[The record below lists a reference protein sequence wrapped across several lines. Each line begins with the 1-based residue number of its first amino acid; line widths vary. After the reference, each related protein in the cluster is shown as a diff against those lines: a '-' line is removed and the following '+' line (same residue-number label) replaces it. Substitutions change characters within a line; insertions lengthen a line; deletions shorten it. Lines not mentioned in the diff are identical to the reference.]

1 MLSPT
6 SIADSGR
13 ILIVTPQP
21 FYEDRGTPIAIKY
34 VAQALSE
41 LGANVDLLAFPV
53 GRDVAI
59 PNVHITRCANPL
71 GLGNVPIGFSWKKLV
86 LDASLWQSFT
96 RLVHTRHYALVH
108 AVEEAAYMASVICP
122 HMGVPF
128 IYDMASAIPVE
139 MARKP
144 LFNSNLVQRMLL
156 QAERRVIRSASRVV
170 CSSGLG
176 DHVRRQVPDAN
187 VREWLFPALMQRA
200 DAAHTAALRHDL
212 GLGAHQRVILYS
224 GNLAAYQGVDLLIEA
239 FHKLRAIRPELV
251 LVCVGATERELGQ
264 RGLTMHKGMAILD
277 NVLILPR
284 QPREKMPEFL
294 RLADFLVLPR
304 VEADNVPLKLFD
316 YMASGKPII
325 ATRGAAHEPLLN
337 DARAFMSDPNPEAFA
352 AAILRACESPQR
364 AASTAAAAQTYARQN
379 FGWSGFVEF
388 IRFTYSDALNELQD
402 LRQQVA

>member
-1 MLSPT
+1 MLSAT

-41 LGANVDLLAFPV
+41 LGATVDLLAFPV

-71 GLGNVPIGFSWKKLV
+71 GLSSVPIGFSWKKIA

-96 RLVHTRHYALVH
+96 RLVQTGNYALVH

-122 HMGVPF
+122 HLGVPF

-139 MARKP
+139 LARKP
-144 LFNSNLVQRMLL
+144 LFKAGLVQRLLL
-156 QAERRVIRSASRVV
+156 QAERRVIRTATRVV

-176 DHVRRQVPDAN
+176 DHVQRQVPDAN
-187 VREWLFPALMQRA
+187 VREWLYPALMKRS
-200 DAAHTAALRHDL
+200 DASHALALRQDL
-212 GLGAHQRVILYS
+212 GLGAHQKVILYS
-224 GNLAAYQGVDLLIEA
+224 GNLAAYKGVDLLFEA
-239 FHKLRAIRPELV
+239 FHKLRSIRPELV
-251 LVCVGATERELGQ
+251 LVCVGATEREMQ
-264 RGLTMHKGMAILD
+264 KGMTMSD
-277 NVLILPR
+277 NVLVLPR

-304 VEADNVPLKLFD
+304 VDADNVPLKLFD

-337 DARAFMSDPNPEAFA
+337 DARAFMSEPNSDAFA
-352 AAILRACESPQR
+352 AAILRACDSPQQ
-364 AASTAAAAQTYARQN
+364 AADTAAAAQNYARQN
-379 FGWSGFVEF
+379 FGWNRFVEF
-388 IRFTYSDALNELQD
+388 VRFTYSDALSEAQTS
-402 LRQQVA
+402 QPQVALR